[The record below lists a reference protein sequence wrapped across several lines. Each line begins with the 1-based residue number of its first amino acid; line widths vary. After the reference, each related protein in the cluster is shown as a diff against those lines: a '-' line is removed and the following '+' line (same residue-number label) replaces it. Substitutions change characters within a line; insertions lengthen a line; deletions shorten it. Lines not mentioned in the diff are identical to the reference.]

1 MFSKGDSAASNKNA
15 FKNIYEF
22 CDETLMIAEMIA
34 KQKKLNLLEE
44 KKQKDEKKR
53 ELAVLEMNESIEE
66 FNTVASN
73 EIKEKPKTREQ
84 LLLEFDN
91 DEDDETEEILDQS
104 DNEEDITII
113 ETEFDELCGEEELD
127 NEIANLDNDLHVY
140 KKKVVC

>member
-1 MFSKGDSAASNKNA
+1 MSAS
-15 FKNIYEF
+15 
-22 CDETLMIAEMIA
+22 DDMTLVSLA
-34 KQKKLNLLEE
+34 KPTFYFTPE
-44 KKQKDEKKR
+44 
-53 ELAVLEMNESIEE
+53 
-66 FNTVASN
+66 
-73 EIKEKPKTREQ
+73 EKPKTREQ

-140 KKKVVC
+140 KKKLVC

>member
-15 FKNIYEF
+15 FKNIYEC

-140 KKKVVC
+140 KKKLVC